1 MFKRFSLYLLFVVG
15 WFGIILQSCKN
26 NDDDYK
32 TYPVTTQ
39 LVYPDNYTV
48 KEGVSV
54 TLTNTINSTAYSATT
69 DSKGIAKFEV
79 PAGVYEASATEKR
92 SSGGKSFNFNGIKD
106 FTVSNPWKESDI
118 VPVNLT
124 LSKSAQIII
133 KELYVG
139 GCKKD
144 DGSGS
149 YIMDKYV
156 ILYNNSDNTASL
168 DHLCLAMVI
177 PYNGN
182 ATNYDYVGG
191 SLFYDA
197 EGWIPAGQGIWYFP
211 DGLTIES
218 GKQLVIALNNAV
230 DNTGTYSNS
239 INFAK
244 SEYYCTYDIATYA
257 NTTYYPSPSTVIP
270 TSHYLKAINYGT
282 GNAWSLSTISPAFFI
297 FSTVDTTP
305 ADFAND
311 ASKTSLYNGA
321 ASQVRKKVPVDWIV
335 DGIEVFKQGSTN
347 YKRLTAKVD
356 AGYVNFINGN
366 GYTLYRNVD
375 KEATEAIKTNSGKLV
390 YSYSGGTT
398 DQTDG
403 TTDTSGIDA
412 EASIKNGARIIY
424 KDTNSSTND
433 FHQRKKASLR
443 N

>member
-54 TLTNTINSTAYSATT
+54 TLTNTINSTAYNATT

-118 VPVNLT
+118 VSVNLT

-211 DGLTIES
+211 DGLTIEP

-239 INFAK
+239 INF
-244 SEYYCTYDIATYA
+244 CQVGILLHLRHCDLCQYDLLSI
-257 NTTYYPSPSTVIP
+257 S
-270 TSHYLKAINYGT
+270 INRHS
-282 GNAWSLSTISPAFFI
+282 N
-297 FSTVDTTP
+297 
-305 ADFAND
+305 FALPESN
-311 ASKTSLYNGA
+311 K
-321 ASQVRKKVPVDWIV
+321 
-335 DGIEVFKQGSTN
+335 
-347 YKRLTAKVD
+347 
-356 AGYVNFINGN
+356 
-366 GYTLYRNVD
+366 
-375 KEATEAIKTNSGKLV
+375 
-390 YSYSGGTT
+390 
-398 DQTDG
+398 
-403 TTDTSGIDA
+403 
-412 EASIKNGARIIY
+412 
-424 KDTNSSTND
+424 
-433 FHQRKKASLR
+433 LR
-443 N
+443 NRKCLVAKYHLSGVLYLLDR